1 MTMRWPVLHVPTNN
15 SNQLQEHR
23 LQQVTGHQGED
34 DDDDI
39 HLPPLASLARAET
52 TLNDGDEQ
60 WILPSSGGS
69 PIMWM
74 NPDFPITTTASDFLP
89 PAQPG
94 PSSNAAAAA
103 AAAAFSGHLLS
114 SAAAATPIS
123 SQLSDRYQALLQ
135 MQQQSSVMPQTVSGR
150 SGLLVTQ
157 QQQQPLQQQQV
168 GALMQQPSVAGGA
181 PGWMMDPPA
190 GGWMAPTMGAAGEQQ
205 QQQIIQQF
213 RLLTQGA
220 YAPPPGALPLAMDV
234 GAATISQGS
243 LHEVQGIG
251 RKRDE
256 DTFTGSGDLSIAGS
270 APAYLSTSSSVPQPF
285 TSGQLATAP
294 VGSMLG
300 ASARTMSGSILI
312 GGVHTSQ
319 TPQGVPV
326 SLLRPSSQGTFS
338 PAAARPT
345 SPQSIGSGSM
355 MGRTRRERFVFVL
368 AFSSAALFQAEHSCH
383 RFPLILL
390 I

>member
-1 MTMRWPVLHVPTNN
+1 
-15 SNQLQEHR
+15 
-23 LQQVTGHQGED
+23 
-34 DDDDI
+34 
-39 HLPPLASLARAET
+39 
-52 TLNDGDEQ
+52 
-60 WILPSSGGS
+60 
-69 PIMWM
+69 
-74 NPDFPITTTASDFLP
+74 
-89 PAQPG
+89 
-94 PSSNAAAAA
+94 
-103 AAAAFSGHLLS
+103 
-114 SAAAATPIS
+114 
-123 SQLSDRYQALLQ
+123 
-135 MQQQSSVMPQTVSGR
+135 
-150 SGLLVTQ
+150 
-157 QQQQPLQQQQV
+157 
-168 GALMQQPSVAGGA
+168 
-181 PGWMMDPPA
+181 
-190 GGWMAPTMGAAGEQQ
+190 MAPTMGAAGEQQ

-256 DTFTGSGDLSIAGS
+256 DTFTGSGDLSI
-270 APAYLSTSSSVPQPF
+270 

-368 AFSSAALFQAEHSCH
+368 AFFKCCLISS
-383 RFPLILL
+383 
-390 I
+390 